1 MAIPD
6 VVNRSTRSLPARRR
20 SLEAFTLYVGFRG
33 FFETVASPGTLVFVA
48 FVLRLGVEKEN
59 VGLIVAL
66 VSVSAVA
73 QLLSFTLTNR
83 SRNRK
88 RTILVVALGEPL
100 LVAVMVVTVPLLPPA
115 ARFVTLAA
123 LMFAAA
129 AMLHLTSPVKEDW
142 LSALIPPGLR
152 GRYLGYR
159 VRVYGIVC
167 LGVLLAS
174 GQIAERWAS
183 RGIPVLALLLG
194 AGCLFGLL
202 SVLALRRATMPESV
216 ASGTVSLRSFGG
228 VVRNASF
235 MRYLV
240 AMVVYTLPFTV
251 GAPYYQV
258 FYLEALHLPKTT
270 ISYIYVGY
278 WIVRLVGAPAF
289 GGIVDRIGSR
299 RVALVSGVIYTAFF
313 LILALSSAERVW
325 MVIAA
330 WTMVA
335 VADASY
341 NIALASALYG
351 TVEGAGSRPAYFAV
365 SSLASTAALA
375 VGGLLGVA
383 SVTALKGASLE
394 LGPFVFGQF
403 HFLYLGCAA
412 LMTVCAFGAR
422 LFPGRGEAR
431 STQPDRGRRKR
442 ETPAPTGP

>member
-1 MAIPD
+1 VSIPD
-6 VVNRSTRSLPARRR
+6 VLSRPNRSLPGRRK

-48 FVLRLGVEKEN
+48 FVLRLGVEKEK

-100 LVAVMVVTVPLLPPA
+100 LVAAMVLIVPLVPPA
-115 ARFVTLAA
+115 ARLGTLAA
-123 LMFAAA
+123 LTFAAA

-142 LSALIPPGLR
+142 LSAIIPRGLR

-183 RGIPVLALLLG
+183 RGTTVLALLLG
-194 AGCLFGLL
+194 SGCLFGLL

-240 AMVVYTLPFTV
+240 AMVVYALPFTV

-278 WIVRLVGAPAF
+278 WIVRLVGAPTF
-289 GGIVDRIGSR
+289 GKMVDRIGAR
-299 RVALVSGVIYTAFF
+299 RVALGSGVIYAAFF

-351 TVEGAGSRPAYFAV
+351 TVEGSGSRPAYFAV

-375 VGGLLGVA
+375 VGGLVGVA
-383 SVTALKGASLE
+383 GVTALKGAHVAI
-394 LGPFVFGQF
+394 GPFWLGQF

-412 LMTVCAFGAR
+412 LMVACTFGAR
-422 LFPGRGEAR
+422 LLPGRGG
-431 STQPDRGRRKR
+431 GR
-442 ETPAPTGP
+442 AGGSGGP